1 MRQDDC
7 GADLTFVNGQS
18 QMESWESNF
27 NARIVSRYSIRAG
40 GQSLSRLCERP
51 APSVITTI
59 GMKKSSAT
67 KLPPRNTSRPRTKR
81 PRLSRFAQSLL
92 REWIKLDLSMKNASA
107 VVAVSGGAD
116 SVALLLSLDELIQ
129 ADKLKIEILVAHLN
143 HRLRGKASEADAR
156 WVASLAKKLG
166 HKASIGSVDVK
177 RRAAKT
183 GDNLEQAARRAR
195 YEFLVQKAGA
205 VGAGAGARLVLTAHT
220 MDDQA
225 ETVLL
230 NLLRGSGSSG
240 LGGVEPVRPISAD
253 SKILLAR
260 PLLSWA
266 ERQDTENYCREQS
279 VEFRTDEMN
288 VDEKFVRV
296 RVRRQLVPLMQTFNP
311 KLVAGLTRTAE
322 LLREDSSAL
331 DRAALMLLELSQGSA
346 SGVVEETG
354 TGLKL
359 DLLVAAPSALRRR
372 ALRLWIEHC
381 RGDLK
386 RLERVHIVA
395 LEGLLLGD
403 RGGRVIELPGGAR
416 VSRKR
421 GLLHYIG

>member
-7 GADLTFVNGQS
+7 DADLTFVNGQS

-92 REWIKLDLSMKNASA
+92 REWMKLDLSIKNASA

-116 SVALLLSLDELIQ
+116 SVALLLSLNELIQ

-166 HKASIGSVDVK
+166 HKAAIGSVDVK

-205 VGAGAGARLVLTAHT
+205 VGAGLILTAHT

-240 LGGVEPVRPISAD
+240 LGGIEPMRPISAD

-260 PLLSWA
+260 PLISWA

-354 TGLKL
+354 TVLKL
-359 DLLVAAPSALRRR
+359 DLLISAPSALRRR

-421 GLLHYIG
+421 GLLRYIG